1 MNFKSLADKR
11 EKFSIRKYKSIGAAS
26 AVVGILFLAG
36 GRVQAAETVA
46 VDSNDKPKDETVND
60 KIETTKPLTIE
71 LQPKASEV
79 AITETAANLVENERA
94 SVSTVE
100 KDQPTDKFK
109 MTFRR
114 ASDEASNTNTAA
126 ESTGSKP
133 AESRAVN
140 DVSVTAEPTTE
151 TESKPAESNTERS
164 ADSSTAQPTRSRRG
178 KRDAPTDNRVLE
190 VYVNGKKKEILVS
203 GLETVESLDYTVN
216 SNPLTTNDDD
226 IYNNQILKL
235 EKIDGAT
242 SGNQRYRLTL
252 KDGDAIPEGGKIV
265 FAGFG
270 VNPVVSTSL
279 YVGAEKVGTVTNGI
293 HGLGANHAKERLD
306 ATTKI
311 DDYINIFEGLEYYDL
326 RSSNLTLTFNK
337 NFEKYDRNR
346 SIEFETQ
353 DDGLH
358 YIDVDLNVRSD
369 VEGFP
374 DSKGHTHN
382 SLLGKKIASVLLNPY
397 DSSKLMTAGSARIFV
412 SKHSVRSSLVRSNE
426 VRASS
431 QFTAVAK
438 PFYFDDVYVGAMG
451 DIRIIAADPN
461 ASEPVL
467 KAGDTFKTTLSDNS
481 LFVTNSA
488 YAIGDIVSLDVSH
501 ESSNEPNVTG
511 NRFTDSDKYVMTRPP
526 EKITRSKSKARFEL
540 VEKTDRGYT
549 WKLLDD
555 VYAVNSMLY
564 INTDDLNKISLR
576 SDWIERFGLDNLKRY
591 MSNSDQSISSF
602 DTKDSLL
609 STITYNIKGVETNT
623 TRVSYIRKNV
633 NLTFAESST
642 GSIKVVHKT
651 DTGVILKEASTVV
664 DTQPW
669 YTAVNIDP
677 QHFDGYQFKS
687 SSEALS
693 TIAGKDERTIEL
705 IYTQPKT
712 ITKETPPKVTY
723 VVDDSKE
730 GTYRNE
736 VAGRSTVTTTR
747 TDYIYSPETRT
758 AAPKDTVTVTEGA
771 PTVITLGSKP
781 TTEVVYE
788 DFNTHYVADPNR
800 AAGEKFTET
809 EGVRGTT
816 TTETTYSVNT
826 ETGVVTPTEGQPQ
839 VVDPTPKIIKIG
851 TKPATDVVSIPKDT
865 IYQADPDAAY
875 ESRTTVIAGQDGST
889 TTTTTYTL
897 NEQTGEVTPATTVDT
912 VEKVDTVIKI
922 GNARTEMETL
932 PKTTRYE
939 ANSDIEFEKKE
950 LQVEG
955 RDGEILAKY
964 TYTVSPTDG
973 SLSNPVRSADERV
986 VGDMLPDVY
995 WVGNK
1000 KQERRETAITTRYE
1014 SDPEKPSG
1022 EREVVSQGV
1031 LGVHTTT
1038 TLYTVNE
1045 ATGDLS
1051 DPRVSETD
1059 VSMEP
1064 KVVRVGTKP
1073 KVEYLGRGTDI
1084 VRKTTTYMVNSE
1096 TGFISENVK
1105 EEINPEVNMHF
1116 YFVYSVRDE
1125 NDDKLDNEHR
1135 HYKGIVLKEEEYIP
1149 KDGKWLANYTLHGN
1163 DNKNIT
1169 GVVKWPGDT
1178 DRFEYNGEIYK
1189 VVGSSAEHIIAGL
1202 DSNDDERNNYER
1214 DSKIWHEGHD
1224 TRLFYGSFASSDAP
1238 QSMRDYAALNELGLA
1253 KDGNVVKAFLYV
1265 AAVRGSYTQTFIDE
1279 DKAKAHEND
1288 ENYNPENYSIKD
1300 KYFSGYHKLTEDFVL
1315 PKAPR
1320 YIQKDN
1326 KIYKLSSHSEEPTI
1340 KKYEDGDFF
1349 TEYRYKAL
1357 HENTTHE
1364 EIIKVEPKNIYVRD
1378 ESRDRTSENIII
1390 NGTPGMTR
1398 TVTTYKVDNDGN
1410 LTEEVT
1416 TLEKTEVVN
1425 TVVKVAA
1432 KDKVVFSKDGNK
1444 VVKTTTTYTVDPTNG
1459 NVSETSAKETISE
1472 DGAKDKVVTET
1483 LASPVRFEKDDQRA
1497 RGEEDVRTE
1506 GRTGTKVT
1514 TTTYE
1519 VNPNTGELIPT
1530 THEPVITPATETV
1543 VKVAAKSKS
1552 DVVRRDG
1559 KIYNHITIYTVNE
1572 STGTVTSN
1580 EHDEL
1585 LMDAIQ
1591 PPVHEIPEYAEHVA
1605 SNDSDDDGNTIPSA
1619 VHEIP
1624 EYTEPVGSN
1633 DSDGEGNTI
1642 PVPIVEILDFNGG
1655 AAPNNAPIHEIPEYT
1670 DPIDGNGLD
1679 GEGNTITPPT
1689 AEIPEYTDHIGM
1701 NPDDASIH
1709 EVPEFEGGVNPVDV
1723 PVHEVPEFKGGVVP
1737 NEAPVQEVPEFKGS
1751 VTPNEAPV
1759 AEKPEAKIPEEP
1771 KTEQNTPAK
1780 EQADAGKPTKPQ
1792 LPNTGSTDNSAAFV
1806 VGLLSVTSALGL
1818 VLTKFRRKESN

>member
-1 MNFKSLADKR
+1 MTVDELADAYASNPAGMSGTWVR
-11 EKFSIRKYKSIGAAS
+11 YK
-26 AVVGILFLAG
+26 
-36 GRVQAAETVA
+36 
-46 VDSNDKPKDETVND
+46 
-60 KIETTKPLTIE
+60 
-71 LQPKASEV
+71 
-79 AITETAANLVENERA
+79 
-94 SVSTVE
+94 VSTKYTLNFNSGTAEQITSAEVE
-100 KDQPTDKFK
+100 KDTTASLPTPTVDNVGYKFLGWSK
-109 MTFRR
+109 TRDGEVITNSTNITNPGETITLYAR
-114 ASDEASNTNTAA
+114 WEKVNNVVTRSASIEITTIYQADDSLEAGQRHEASGQAGEKEIVTTYKVTPI
-126 ESTGSKP
+126 TG
-133 AESRAVN
+133 EL
-140 DVSVTAEPTTE
+140 TEPTE
-151 TESKPAESNTERS
+151 TET
-164 ADSSTAQPTRSRRG
+164 
-178 KRDAPTDNRVLE
+178 
-190 VYVNGKKKEILVS
+190 I
-203 GLETVESLDYTVN
+203 
-216 SNPLTTNDDD
+216 
-226 IYNNQILKL
+226 
-235 EKIDGAT
+235 
-242 SGNQRYRLTL
+242 
-252 KDGDAIPEGGKIV
+252 
-265 FAGFG
+265 
-270 VNPVVSTSL
+270 
-279 YVGAEKVGTVTNGI
+279 
-293 HGLGANHAKERLD
+293 
-306 ATTKI
+306 
-311 DDYINIFEGLEYYDL
+311 
-326 RSSNLTLTFNK
+326 
-337 NFEKYDRNR
+337 
-346 SIEFETQ
+346 
-353 DDGLH
+353 
-358 YIDVDLNVRSD
+358 
-369 VEGFP
+369 
-374 DSKGHTHN
+374 
-382 SLLGKKIASVLLNPY
+382 
-397 DSSKLMTAGSARIFV
+397 
-412 SKHSVRSSLVRSNE
+412 
-426 VRASS
+426 
-431 QFTAVAK
+431 
-438 PFYFDDVYVGAMG
+438 
-451 DIRIIAADPN
+451 
-461 ASEPVL
+461 
-467 KAGDTFKTTLSDNS
+467 
-481 LFVTNSA
+481 
-488 YAIGDIVSLDVSH
+488 
-501 ESSNEPNVTG
+501 
-511 NRFTDSDKYVMTRPP
+511 
-526 EKITRSKSKARFEL
+526 ITR
-540 VEKTDRGYT
+540 
-549 WKLLDD
+549 
-555 VYAVNSMLY
+555 M
-564 INTDDLNKISLR
+564 
-576 SDWIERFGLDNLKRY
+576 
-591 MSNSDQSISSF
+591 
-602 DTKDSLL
+602 
-609 STITYNIKGVETNT
+609 
-623 TRVSYIRKNV
+623 
-633 NLTFAESST
+633 
-642 GSIKVVHKT
+642 
-651 DTGVILKEASTVV
+651 
-664 DTQPW
+664 
-669 YTAVNIDP
+669 
-677 QHFDGYQFKS
+677 
-687 SSEALS
+687 
-693 TIAGKDERTIEL
+693 
-705 IYTQPKT
+705 
-712 ITKETPPKVTY
+712 
-723 VVDDSKE
+723 
-730 GTYRNE
+730 
-736 VAGRSTVTTTR
+736 
-747 TDYIYSPETRT
+747 
-758 AAPKDTVTVTEGA
+758 
-771 PTVITLGSKP
+771 
-781 TTEVVYE
+781 
-788 DFNTHYVADPNR
+788 
-800 AAGEKFTET
+800 
-809 EGVRGTT
+809 
-816 TTETTYSVNT
+816 
-826 ETGVVTPTEGQPQ
+826 
-839 VVDPTPKIIKIG
+839 TPKIIKIG

-922 GNARTEMETL
+922 GNVRTEMETL
-932 PKTTRYE
+932 PRRTRYE

-986 VGDMLPDVY
+986 VDDMLPDVY

-1084 VRKTTTYMVNSE
+1084 VRKTTTYMVDSE

-1224 TRLFYGSFASSDAP
+1224 ARLFYGSFASSDAP

-1349 TEYRYKAL
+1349 TEYRYKTL

-1364 EIIKVEPKNIYVRD
+1364 EIIKVEPKNIYIRD

-1432 KDKVVFSKDGNK
+1432 KDKVVYSKDGNK

-1459 NVSETSAKETISE
+1459 NVTESSAKETISE

-1519 VNPNTGELIPT
+1519 VNPTTGELIPT

-1559 KIYNHITIYTVNE
+1559 RIYNHITIYTVNE
-1572 STGTVTSN
+1572 STGAVTSD

-1591 PPVHEIPEYAEHVA
+1591 PPVHEIPEYAESVA
-1605 SNDSDDDGNTIPSA
+1605 SNDSDDDGNTIPST

-1624 EYTEPVGSN
+1624 EYTDPIGGN
-1633 DSDGEGNTI
+1633 GLDGEGNTI
-1642 PVPIVEILDFNGG
+1642 NPPTVEIPEYTDPIGTN
-1655 AAPNNAPIHEIPEYT
+1655 PNDVPVYEIPEYTDPIGMNPDDAPIHEIPEYT
-1670 DPIDGNGLD
+1670 DPIGGNSLD
-1679 GEGNTITPPT
+1679 GEGNTIPAPT
-1689 AEIPEYTDHIGM
+1689 VEIPEYTDPIGV
-1701 NPDDASIH
+1701 NPDDA
-1709 EVPEFEGGVNPVDV
+1709 
-1723 PVHEVPEFKGGVVP
+1723 PVHELPELEIPDVPASPIDPIDPV
-1737 NEAPVQEVPEFKGS
+1737 APILPHVTDHHRTNEVPSTTHQNDVPS
-1751 VTPNEAPV
+1751 VETPMH
-1759 AEKPEAKIPEEP
+1759 
-1771 KTEQNTPAK
+1771 EQNTGSDDQTYVDK
-1780 EQADAGKPTKPQ
+1780 STTSH
-1792 LPNTGSTDNSAAFV
+1792 LPNTGTANNSSMLA
-1806 VGLLSVTSALGL
+1806 VGLASAMSAVGL
-1818 VLTKFRRKESN
+1818 MFAGFKRKKDN